1 MSEPTISNEREV
13 LSLSPALDSHGDIFY
28 GAIQYACGLQWN
40 DKDINAIE
48 TCVMDALNDIGT
60 GDKFVKTAHGQ
71 LRIHFK
77 PHTEDPNRLRGK
89 EVAGFLPLMPL
100 PPSMPENGE
109 NEHDD
114 EAERKSKHYTILL
127 KNGDYINCEAAS
139 FMLDGE
145 YYRFF
150 DTFGRQDGFIPTGQV
165 DALLPS
171 AEVPVQPHCG
181 LSYLWPIRIK

>member
-1 MSEPTISNEREV
+1 MSEPTTSNEREV
-13 LSLSPALDSHGDIFY
+13 FILSPALDSNGDIFY
-28 GAIQYACGLQWN
+28 GAIQYKCGLQWVDN
-40 DKDINAIE
+40 DLTAIE
-48 TCVMDALNDIGT
+48 SCVQEALNDTGT

-89 EVAGFLPLMPL
+89 EVAGFLPLMPS
-100 PPSMPENGE
+100 PPSIPENGE
-109 NEHDD
+109 NVRDGG
-114 EAERKSKHYTILL
+114 AERKSKRYTILL

-139 FMLDGE
+139 FMLDGDH
-145 YYRFF
+145 YRFF
-150 DTFGRQDGFIPTGQV
+150 DTFGKQDGFIPTGQV

-171 AEVPVQPHCG
+171 AEVPVQPRCC